1 MTSADQYRFKAAQL
15 LIRAARE
22 TDPRVQADY
31 ESMAQSYLRLADLA
45 EQAAKQT
52 LFTRRRRPAALSER

>member
-1 MTSADQYRFKAAQL
+1 MTSPDQYRFKAAQL

-22 TDPRVQADY
+22 PDPRVQADY

-45 EQAAKQT
+45 EQSAKPT
-52 LFTRRRRPAALSER
+52 LLTRRRRPAALSKR